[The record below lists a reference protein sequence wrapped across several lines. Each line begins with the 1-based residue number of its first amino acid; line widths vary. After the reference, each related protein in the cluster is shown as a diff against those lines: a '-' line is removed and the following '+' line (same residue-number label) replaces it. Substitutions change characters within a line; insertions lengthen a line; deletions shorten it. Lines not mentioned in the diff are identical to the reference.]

1 MKEAYA
7 VVNALAN
14 QSGISWTADDGL
26 GITKDSPDVKDV
38 WNEYVAVCCAIFF

>member
-1 MKEAYA
+1 MRDAYK

-26 GITKDSPDVKDV
+26 GKDSPDVKDV